1 MSERGPGG
9 QRRDQRLCVRGV
21 QRAEAV
27 AEAVDLDLDQRLQPE
42 EPARAG
48 AGEGDLQPGAPGAL
62 GQGRDDGL
70 GAAPKP
76 TWYDVERN
84 LRLGAVDE
92 AVRIGEEL
100 IQSAPLYPDGHGR
113 LGSAYLAAG
122 NVAKARAHYAEAARL
137 FPSGENIDLLNAADA
152 RIKQENPRP

>member
-1 MSERGPGG
+1 MN
-9 QRRDQRLCVRGV
+9 DNDAIL
-21 QRAEAV
+21 AELRKIA
-27 AEAVDLDLDQRLQPE
+27 AWT
-42 EPARAG
+42 
-48 AGEGDLQPGAPGAL
+48 DLQRKMTKWSLVFLAIFIPAIILFGAVMEHRL
-62 GQGRDDGL
+62 TKKIDGL

-137 FPSGENIDLLNAADA
+137 FPSGENINLLNAADA
-152 RIKQENPRP
+152 RIEQENPRP